1 MRRLGT
7 IVACTILTGVAA
19 APAGAQSFPEPLA
32 NEPIPS
38 VATLPDHYPA
48 SWVLVHDFNMNSIV
62 DGRVAIADIGSPERA
77 LKGFVRATQFA
88 SYLYSSAKNE
98 IYTAET
104 FYTRFDRGERT
115 DAITIWDG
123 ASLQPKGEIILPGG
137 KRQASLGYKS
147 IFQFTNH
154 QRWALLSNFTPAQ
167 SVRVID
173 LENRAV
179 LNEIDLPGCA
189 HIYPTGERG
198 FATLCADGSMTSIAL
213 DEKGQVASSKVLNK
227 IYDIDKQPMFNTPVM
242 VGTTAWF
249 VSFYGQLKPFDMSGP
264 VAKPIAGS
272 WSLGTAEGGTP
283 EWRPSGWQVI
293 ASDASGLLYV
303 LMTPNG
309 KEGTHKDGGTEV
321 WVYDPV
327 KKARVRRIAL
337 KGAAMAVDV
346 TREATPHVVV
356 AGANG
361 VIDVFDA
368 ATGAFVRS
376 LGTTVAQMPMSLT
389 IVTP

>member
-1 MRRLGT
+1 MRRLG
-7 IVACTILTGVAA
+7 VVFAGAFLAGAMSVPAA
-19 APAGAQSFPEPLA
+19 AQTFPDPLP

-38 VATLPDHYPA
+38 VETLPDHYPPN
-48 SWVLVHDFNMNSIV
+48 WVLVHDFNMNSIV
-62 DGRVAIADIGSPERA
+62 DGRVAIADIGSPDRA

-88 SYLYSSAKNE
+88 SFLYSSAKNE

-123 ASLQPKGEIILPGG
+123 VTLQPKGEIILPGG

-154 QRWALLSNFTPAQ
+154 ERWALISNFTPAQ

-173 LENRAV
+173 LENRTV
-179 LNEIDLPGCA
+179 LNEVDLPGCA

-198 FATLCADGSMTSIAL
+198 FATLCADGSMTSIVL
-213 DEKGQVASSKVLNK
+213 DEKGQVASSKVLEK
-227 IYDIDKQPMFNTPVM
+227 IYDIDKQPMFNTPAM
-242 VGTTAWF
+242 AGTTAWF

-264 VAKPIAGS
+264 VAKPIAGN

-293 ASDASGLLYV
+293 TSDAAGLLYV

-321 WVYDPV
+321 WVYDPA

-356 AGANG
+356 AGADG
-361 VIDVFDA
+361 SIDVYDA
-368 ATGAFVRS
+368 ATGAFVRT
-376 LGTTVAQMPMSLT
+376 LGSTVAHMPMSLT
-389 IVTP
+389 VVTP